1 MVINEEWSVAEKK
14 FLVKKCL
21 NEGCMNFVQYGR
33 QHWRSKDIKIISNNC
48 PNLKQL
54 MMDTNMNASM
64 QSWPVLVAPW
74 TSLQHLT
81 LHMRP
86 KFGGMFEGVEL
97 HLTLPNLATI
107 VLMEDGEYN
116 KVERTPSFLPDLEG
130 CGKLK
135 TAAFLHGFFRFNN
148 DILPGEKLPFPL
160 GLRNLNLMWSK
171 FHDEFMNFVKYEE
184 MKLVLPG
191 LVNFGPCKIPLDM

>member
-64 QSWPVLVAPW
+64 QSWPVLAAPW
-74 TSLQHLT
+74 TSLQDLI
-81 LHMRP
+81 LHMCP
-86 KFGGMFEGVEL
+86 KFGGLFEGVEL
-97 HLTLPNLATI
+97 HQTLPNLAKIFLT
-107 VLMEDGEYN
+107 EDGKYN
-116 KVERTPSFLPDLEG
+116 QDERTPSFLPDLEG

-135 TAAFLHGFFRFNN
+135 TAIFLHGFFCFKD
-148 DILPGEKLPFPL
+148 DIVPGEKLPFPI
-160 GLRNLNLMWSK
+160 GLTKLNLMGSK
-171 FHDEFMNFVKYEE
+171 FHDEYMNNVTYVEIK
-184 MKLVLPG
+184 KVLPE
-191 LVNFGPCKIPLDM
+191 LENFGPCKVP